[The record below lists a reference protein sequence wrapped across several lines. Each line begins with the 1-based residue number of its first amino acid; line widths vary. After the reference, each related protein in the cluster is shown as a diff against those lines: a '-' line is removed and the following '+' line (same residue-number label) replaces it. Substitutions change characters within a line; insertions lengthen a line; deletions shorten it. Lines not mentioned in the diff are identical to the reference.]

1 MEPEP
6 AADAGDAAVEIL
18 PSVARAL
25 SVEVGCRF
33 LFVVLRPGQ
42 VLDDRLRAEIH
53 RGVTASPGRVPDA
66 VYAAPDLPCAA
77 DGRPLR
83 AAVRR
88 MLAGEP
94 AARVAAEEQVSN
106 PVSLL
111 FFAFLFNNL

>member
-1 MEPEP
+1 MKSEPS
-6 AADAGDAAVEIL
+6 ADARESAVEIL
-18 PSVARAL
+18 PSVARTLA
-25 SVEVGCRF
+25 VDAGCRF

-42 VLDDRLRAEIH
+42 GLDDGLRAEIQ
-53 RGVTASPGRVPDA
+53 RGAAARGSVPDA

-77 DGRPLR
+77 DGRVLE

-94 AARVAAEEQVSN
+94 AARVAVEERVAN
-106 PVSLL
+106 PASLA